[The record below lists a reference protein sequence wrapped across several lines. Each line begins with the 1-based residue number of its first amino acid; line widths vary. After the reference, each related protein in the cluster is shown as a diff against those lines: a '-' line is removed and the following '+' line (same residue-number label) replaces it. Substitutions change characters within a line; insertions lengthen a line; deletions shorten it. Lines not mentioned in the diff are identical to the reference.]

1 MTAVAKVH
9 IRAAT
14 TADLPV
20 ARALVASAALPPDGL
35 EDFLGE
41 GYVVVEFDGELVGIE
56 GVEVHGR
63 DGLLRS
69 AAVAPGW
76 RGRGLGARMTRDRI
90 AWSRR
95 RGLRALYLLTTT
107 AGDYFPRF
115 GFVPADR
122 TAAPDAIRNSLEF
135 SQACPETALLMC
147 LALGSES
154 GA

>member
-1 MTAVAKVH
+1 MTAVSEVH

-20 ARALVASAALPPDGL
+20 ARALLASAELPLDGL
-35 EDFLGE
+35 EESFGE
-41 GYVVVEFDGELVGIE
+41 GYVLVESDGELVGIE

-76 RGRGLGARMTRDRI
+76 RGRGLGDRMTRDRI

-115 GFVPADR
+115 GFLPADR
-122 TAAPDAIRNSLEF
+122 TAAPDAIRTSREF
-135 SQACPETALLMC
+135 SRACPDTALLMRM
-147 LALGSES
+147 ALGSDS